1 MFLSH
6 EKLKELVAGKSA
18 AVISALEPEQIE
30 HPAHKGERVHG
41 RPGTDRVGLNR
52 RRKLRSRVPTPSNG
66 LPDIA
71 QTLTAITRFGSG
83 MPPQHR
89 SSATAM
95 LRVFGPVST
104 KPSACRAEVSMPMP

>member
-1 MFLSH
+1 MFSSH
-6 EKLKELVAGKSA
+6 EKLKEPVAGKSA

-52 RRKLRSRVPTPSNG
+52 RRKLRSRVPAPSNG

-71 QTLTAITRFGSG
+71 QTLTTITRFGSG
-83 MPPQHR
+83 MPSQHR
-89 SSATAM
+89 SSAAAM
-95 LRVFGPVST
+95 LRLIGLVST
-104 KPSACRAEVSMPMP
+104 KPFACRGETTMPMP